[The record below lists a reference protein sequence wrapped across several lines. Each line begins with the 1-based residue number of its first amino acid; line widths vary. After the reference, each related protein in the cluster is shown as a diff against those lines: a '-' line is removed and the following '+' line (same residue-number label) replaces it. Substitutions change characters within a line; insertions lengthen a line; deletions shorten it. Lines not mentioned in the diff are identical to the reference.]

1 MNNKSKIGIVGLL
14 LLIVVAAVWLLSGS
28 PLTEKVTRETFV
40 SENWES
46 KYKLNE
52 KDPYGLYL
60 FNQLVRA
67 HVDTSKIILPVTNSY
82 ELDSLFELKQKSTLL
97 FVGDKFGLKTSEF
110 DQILSHVMDGNDLVL
125 SSNELTENIIRPL
138 FLHYNVSYDYTDS
151 KNVYI
156 NNNGLSMY
164 YLYQNDTL
172 AHEWRAYLNIAPI
185 DSTYRVMSKILEMPN
200 FIRLKYGKGK
210 IYLHTNPEFFFN
222 YQLKRPEGY
231 RYASFVLNQL
241 PNDRPVYLLEL
252 GRLLEYNYD
261 PYGEG
266 DGESDEQDSSY
277 LQFILKSPALMSAF
291 GFGLLGVLLFVL
303 FRSKRMQPIVPYIEK
318 KKNMSLE
325 FAQTITSIYLS
336 KSNPM
341 GILKVQRLNFYDAM
355 QKLFF
360 VDVSRKASDRDKAIN
375 TLSEKS
381 NIPVSEINEL
391 IALFEPKNQ
400 SALND
405 LHLAQIA
412 EKQRSIYIRTNII
425 TDRIIERIEGKEINL
440 QRNLLLSIA
449 LILLGIYVVMLGF
462 YYLVGSIGIGI
473 VLWPVGA
480 LFLGIG
486 IRRINRSYVVI
497 GKEEIILYPSFGKPN
512 KQLVGELMRVAIV
525 KNAYMFYFKNDK
537 ELKINELELSKFD
550 RSQLERFISKH
561 HQIEL

>member
-1 MNNKSKIGIVGLL
+1 MNNKAKIGIIGIVLL
-14 LLIVVAAVWLLSGS
+14 VIVAVVLLMGDN
-28 PLTEKVTRETFV
+28 PLEDSNQHETFV
-40 SENWES
+40 SENWED

-52 KDPYGLYL
+52 KDPYGLYM
-60 FNQLVRA
+60 FNQLMRA
-67 HVDTSKIILPVTNSY
+67 HVDTNKKIIPLTNSF
-82 ELDSLFELKQKSTLL
+82 ELDSVLDLNHKSTMV
-97 FVGDKFGLKTSEF
+97 FVGDKFGLKTAEF
-110 DQILSHVMDGNDLVL
+110 DSVLAKIQDGSTLLL
-125 SSNELTENIIRPL
+125 SSNQLTENIVRRL
-138 FLHYNVSYDYTDS
+138 FVRYDVSYDYADS
-151 KNVYI
+151 INVNV
-156 NNNGLSMY
+156 NNNSFSMF
-164 YLYQNDTL
+164 YLYQNDTI
-172 AHEWRAYLNIAPI
+172 AHEWRAFLDIQPI
-185 DSTYRVMSKILEMPN
+185 DSNYRKLSSLYQMAN
-200 FIRLKYGKGK
+200 FIRLKHGKGF
-210 IYLHTNPEFFFN
+210 IYVHTNPEFFFN
-222 YQLKRPEGY
+222 YQIKRSEGY
-231 RYASFVLNQL
+231 RYASYLLNQL
-241 PNDRPVYLLEL
+241 PKDQPVYILEL
-252 GRLLEYNYD
+252 GRLLEYKYD

-266 DGESDEQDSSY
+266 DGNSDEQDDSY
-277 LQFILKSPALMSAF
+277 FQFILKSPALMTAF
-291 GFGLLGVLLFVL
+291 GLGLLGVFLFVL
-303 FRSKRMQPIVPYIEK
+303 FRSKRMQPVVPYIEK

-325 FAQTITSIYLS
+325 FAQTITSIYQS

-341 GILKVQRLNFYDAM
+341 GIIKVQRQNFYDAM

-473 VLWPVGA
+473 VFWPVGA

-497 GKEEIILYPSFGKPN
+497 GKEEITLYPSFGKPN

-537 ELKINELELSKFD
+537 ELKINKLELSKFD

>member
-1 MNNKSKIGIVGLL
+1 M
-14 LLIVVAAVWLLSGS
+14 
-28 PLTEKVTRETFV
+28 
-40 SENWES
+40 
-46 KYKLNE
+46 
-52 KDPYGLYL
+52 
-60 FNQLVRA
+60 
-67 HVDTSKIILPVTNSY
+67 
-82 ELDSLFELKQKSTLL
+82 L
-97 FVGDKFGLKTSEF
+97 FVGDKFGLKTAEF
-110 DQILSHVMDGNDLVL
+110 DSVLAKIHEGNTLVL
-125 SSNELTENIIRPL
+125 SSNQLTENIVRRL
-138 FLHYNVSYDYTDS
+138 FIKYEVSFDYADSVNV
-151 KNVYI
+151 NV
-156 NNNGLSMY
+156 NNNSFSMF
-164 YLYQNDTL
+164 YLYQNDTI
-172 AHEWRAYLNIAPI
+172 AHEWRAFLDIQPI
-185 DSTYRVMSKILEMPN
+185 DSNYRKLSSLYQMSN
-200 FIRLKYGKGK
+200 FIRLKHGKGF
-210 IYLHTNPEFFFN
+210 IYVHTNPEFFFN
-222 YQLKRPEGY
+222 YQIKRTEGY
-231 RYASFVLNQL
+231 RYASYLLNQL
-241 PNDRPVYLLEL
+241 PQDQPVYILEL
-252 GRLLEYNYD
+252 GRLMEYNYD

-266 DGESDEQDSSY
+266 DGNSDEPDDSY
-277 LQFILKSPALMSAF
+277 FQFILKSPALMAAF
-291 GFGLLGVLLFVL
+291 GLGLLGVLLFVL
-303 FRSKRMQPIVPYIEK
+303 FRSKRMQPVVPYIEK

-325 FAQTITSIYLS
+325 FAQTITSIYQS

-341 GILKVQRLNFYDAM
+341 GIIKVQRQNFYDAM

-360 VDVSRKASDRDKAIN
+360 VDVSRKANDREKAIN

-440 QRNLLLSIA
+440 QRNLLLSIT

-486 IRRINRSYVVI
+486 IRRINRSYVAI
-497 GKEEIILYPSFGKPN
+497 STEEITLYPSFGKPN
-512 KQLVGELMRVAIV
+512 KQLVGELMRVSIV
-525 KNAYMFYFKNDK
+525 KNAYMLYFKDDK
-537 ELKINELELSKFD
+537 ELKINKLELSKFD

>member
-28 PLTEKVTRETFV
+28 PLNEKAPRETFV

-82 ELDSLFELKQKSTLL
+82 ELDSLFGLKQKSTLL

-110 DQILSHVMDGNDLVL
+110 DQILAHVMDGNDLVL
-125 SSNELTENIIRPL
+125 SSNELTENIIRRL
-138 FLHYNVSYDYTDS
+138 FLHYDVSYDYADS
-151 KNVYI
+151 TKVYI

-241 PNDRPVYLLEL
+241 PTDRPVYLLEL

-266 DGESDEQDSSY
+266 DGASDEQDSSY
-277 LQFILKSPALMSAF
+277 LQFILKSPALMAAF

-341 GILKVQRLNFYDAM
+341 GILKVQRQNFYDAM
-355 QKLFF
+355 QKHFF
-360 VDVSRKASDRDKAIN
+360 VDISRKAKDRERSIRI
-375 TLSEKS
+375 LSEKTS
-381 NIPVSEINEL
+381 IAESELMEL
-391 IALFEPKNQ
+391 IDLFEPKNQ
-400 SALND
+400 NELNENY
-405 LHLAQIA
+405 LAQVTT
-412 EKQRSIYIRTNII
+412 KQRSIYVRTNII
-425 TDRIIERIEGKEINL
+425 SDRIIERIEGKNTVI
-440 QRNLLLSIA
+440 QRNLLFSVA
-449 LILLGIYVVMLGF
+449 LILLGIFIVLLGF
-462 YYLVGSIGIGI
+462 YYLVVSIGVGI
-473 VLWPVGA
+473 VFWPIGA
-480 LFLGIG
+480 IFLIIG
-486 IRRINRSYVVI
+486 IRRINRPLLLITPENITFYQTFGRKS
-497 GKEEIILYPSFGKPN
+497 ILAVN
-512 KQLVGELMRVAIV
+512 DLMRISKA
-525 KNAYMFYFKNDK
+525 KNAYVLYFQEDK
-537 ELKINELELSKFD
+537 TLKIKNIELSKFD
-550 RSQLERFISKH
+550 KSQLERFIAKH
-561 HQIEL
+561 HNLEL